1 MEIESIMQL
10 VTVFVTLI
18 MGLIS
23 KKSKYIS
30 SNLIPI
36 QNLAIGIIMTIIT
49 FLITKDFSIATT
61 FSGLFAGGAYDLVHN
76 LKKITKKGD
85 E

>member
-10 VTVFVTLI
+10 VTVIVTLV

-36 QNLAIGIIMTIIT
+36 QNLVIGIIMTIIN
-49 FLITKDFSIATT
+49 FIMTKDFSIATT

-76 LKKITKKGD
+76 LKKLTKKGD